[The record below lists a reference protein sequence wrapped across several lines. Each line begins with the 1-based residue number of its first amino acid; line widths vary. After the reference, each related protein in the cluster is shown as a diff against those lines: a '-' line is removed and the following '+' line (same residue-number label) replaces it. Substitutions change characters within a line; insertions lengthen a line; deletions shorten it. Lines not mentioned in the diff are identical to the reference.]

1 MKKVTRFH
9 AMLMAVVLAVGTAA
23 VVRADHGG
31 NNNNE
36 TRLRTKLAGGAIQG
50 KTPEGNAEFRMDQ
63 KGRTSFK
70 VEVENVN
77 LPAGT
82 VLDVTLTDAG
92 TPTVVGHITLN
103 AFGEG
108 ELELQSQDGDTV
120 PAAVKG
126 DIVTVLNA
134 GSPILSGTF

>member
-1 MKKVTRFH
+1 MKKLTRFH
-9 AMLMAVVLAVGTAA
+9 AMLMVAVLAVGTAA

-50 KTPEGNAEFRMDQ
+50 KTPEGNAEFRMDA
-63 KGRTSFK
+63 KGRTSFS

-82 VLDVTLTDAG
+82 VLDVQLTHGVTL
-92 TPTVVGHITLN
+92 TVVGQITLN

-108 ELELQSQDGDTV
+108 ELELRSQDGDTV
-120 PAAVKG
+120 PAVVKG
-126 DIVTVLNA
+126 DMVAVLNA